1 MGFTPEASQAGRSG
15 SNPALKHGLRRIP
28 RPKLE
33 MTHIRAST
41 LFQAGLFEYHSDAPI
56 DLPVNSRERIQTAL
70 RHEAVDRVPIDLGG
84 TRQSGIAALA
94 YQPLREALGLD
105 TRAPFRV
112 FDLYQ
117 QLADIEQEVLDWSGS
132 DTIGLNRPKVAFGIE
147 NRDWKPWKLWDGTEV
162 EVPGDFHPETEDDGA
177 LVLRRGDEVVA
188 RMPFE
193 GYYFDRYEKYP
204 GASHPDL
211 ATWRPPGVSD
221 ADLEHYHSL
230 SQVLHDQTDKAVIA
244 AMGPPYEL
252 FNGIGQGGFEEWMIT
267 FATEDDY
274 VDELYGLLVET
285 WLSNLEKFHAAVG
298 DRVQVIQ
305 IADDFGTQSAPFLST
320 GMFREKLLPFYQRGL
335 DWIHQHTDW
344 KVLLHSDGAIR
355 PLIPSLIE
363 MGVDALNPVQLSC
376 TGMDPGELRSECR
389 GRLAF
394 WGGSCDSQ
402 GTLDK
407 GGPDEVAAEVRANL
421 DAFRPR
427 DGGFVFASVHNIQAN
442 VPAANIRAL
451 FETAQGY

>member
-1 MGFTPEASQAGRSG
+1 
-15 SNPALKHGLRRIP
+15 
-28 RPKLE
+28 
-33 MTHIRAST
+33 
-41 LFQAGLFEYHSDAPI
+41 
-56 DLPVNSRERIQTAL
+56 
-70 RHEAVDRVPIDLGG
+70 
-84 TRQSGIAALA
+84 
-94 YQPLREALGLD
+94 
-105 TRAPFRV
+105 
-112 FDLYQ
+112 
-117 QLADIEQEVLDWSGS
+117 
-132 DTIGLNRPKVAFGIE
+132 
-147 NRDWKPWKLWDGTEV
+147 
-162 EVPGDFHPETEDDGA
+162 
-177 LVLRRGDEVVA
+177 
-188 RMPFE
+188 MPFE
-193 GYYFDRYEKYP
+193 GYYFDRHEKYP
-204 GASHPDL
+204 GAAHPDL

-230 SQVLHDQTDKAVIA
+230 SQVLSDQTDKAVVA

-252 FNGIGQGGFEEWMIT
+252 FNGIGQGDFEEWMIT

-274 VDELYGLLVET
+274 VEELYGLLVET

-320 GMFREKLLPFYQRGL
+320 GMFREKLLLFYKRGL

-344 KVLLHSDGAIR
+344 KVLLHSDGSIR

-376 TGMDPGELRSECR
+376 TGMDLEELRAECQ

-402 GTLDK
+402 GTLDQ

-442 VPAANIRAL
+442 VSAANIRAL
-451 FETAQGY
+451 FETALGY